1 MMNNKLYFKSFMLRN
16 RENLRNHLEAGY
28 VEYSKEGYLTLI
40 KIIENEINNPEQDIG
55 ELKEIVIDF
64 RVEVEKHKNAFQDE
78 VYQAFFKNEKI
89 TNFIKK

>member
-1 MMNNKLYFKSFMLRN
+1 MNNKLYFKSFMQRN

-28 VEYSKEGYLTLI
+28 IEYSKEGYLTLI
-40 KIIENEINNPEQDIG
+40 KIIENEINNPEQDSE

-64 RVEVEKHKNAFQDE
+64 KTEVEQQKKTFSDE
-78 VYQAFFKNEKI
+78 VYQAFFQNKNI